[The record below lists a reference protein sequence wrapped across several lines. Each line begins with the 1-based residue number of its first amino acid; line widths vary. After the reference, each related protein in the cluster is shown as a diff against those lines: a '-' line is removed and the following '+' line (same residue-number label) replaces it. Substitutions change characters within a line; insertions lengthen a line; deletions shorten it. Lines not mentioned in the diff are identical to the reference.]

1 MPDSQRPIP
10 IPIDIRRA
18 VLAVLIRAD
27 GGPLTITQIVSLTK
41 LDSGLDLAQLP
52 GVPPH
57 RRVSDI
63 LRHQARMG
71 RAAALNRATY
81 VLDLSAYSDRTRWRC
96 LHWQQAADQRMRAWQ
111 AGLHLARYRGEP

>member
-18 VLAVLIRAD
+18 VLAVLIRAG
-27 GGPLTITQIVSLTK
+27 GGPLTIADIVRRTK
-41 LDSGLDLAQLP
+41 SDSGLDLASLP
-52 GVPPH
+52 GVAPH

-71 RAAALNRATY
+71 RAAAVNRATY
-81 VLDLSAYSDRTRWRC
+81 VLDLATYSDRTRWRC
-96 LHWQQAADQRMRAWQ
+96 LHWQQAAEQRMSAWQ